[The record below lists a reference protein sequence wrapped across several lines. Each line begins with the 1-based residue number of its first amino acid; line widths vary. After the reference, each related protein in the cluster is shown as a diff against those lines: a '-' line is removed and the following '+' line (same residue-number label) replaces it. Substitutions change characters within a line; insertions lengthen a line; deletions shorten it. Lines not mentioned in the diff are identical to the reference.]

1 MIRNEISQHS
11 SILERDLDVVVYGKA
26 GYPVVAFSTMSAPC
40 TDFEDYGMIDAL
52 ADLIDSEQIQLFCL
66 SNVDDI
72 SWAADHHDMEWR
84 IAMQEAYFNYLCDE
98 ALPLVHATNGSE
110 LRPLAIGVDV
120 GATQAAI
127 LALRRP
133 DLFQGCVALSGVYD
147 ASALMDDY
155 MSDLV
160 YDNSPV
166 RFLTNMPADHPY
178 VELYNE
184 RTLVFCCGKGH
195 WEDDSVRT
203 QGIIDDAFRVLG
215 VNATCDYWGYDV
227 NHDWYWWQK
236 EMTYHLPAALESV
249 KAELA
254 AEAKAAEEPEVK
266 AEVAEEPVKRAE
278 ESVKV
283 AEPVAE
289 AAAAAAATEAAA
301 EPAAEAAPKTTTRRR
316 STSSSSKST
325 SSTGTA
331 SKSTSTRRS
340 STSKSTA
347 TKSTTAAKAATT
359 EPAAE
364 VAAEPAATEAAPK
377 TTTRKRSTSSTSKST
392 SSTGTASKSTST
404 RRSSTSKTAAAK
416 AAAAAETTPT
426 PTAEATATAEAE
438 ATTTAP
444 KSTSTRRSTSST
456 SKSTSS
462 SSTRKSTSTRSSG
475 TSTRKRSTTSTSA
488 AAKAAAE
495 TPAAETPATEEKP
508 AETTDTTPEASE
520 TK

>member
-166 RFLTNMPADHPY
+166 HFLTNMPADHPY

-203 QGIIDDAFRVLG
+203 QGIIDDAFRALG

-289 AAAAAAATEAAA
+289 AAAAATEAAA

>member
-72 SWAADHHDMEWR
+72 SWAANHHDMEWR

-166 RFLTNMPADHPY
+166 HFLTNMPADHPY

-203 QGIIDDAFRVLG
+203 QGIIDDAFRALG

-236 EMTYHLPAALESV
+236 EMTYHLPTALESV

-266 AEVAEEPVKRAE
+266 AEVAEKAE
-278 ESVKV
+278 EP
-283 AEPVAE
+283 AEK
-289 AAAAAAATEAAA
+289 AAA
-301 EPAAEAAPKTTTRRR
+301 EAPVEPVAEAAPKTTTRR
-316 STSSSSKST
+316 
-325 SSTGTA
+325 
-331 SKSTSTRRS
+331 
-340 STSKSTA
+340 
-347 TKSTTAAKAATT
+347 
-359 EPAAE
+359 
-364 VAAEPAATEAAPK
+364 
-377 TTTRKRSTSSTSKST
+377 RSTSSTSKST

-404 RRSSTSKTAAAK
+404 RRSSTSKSTAAKSTTAAKAAAEPAAAEPAAEAAPKTTTRKRSTSSTSKSTSSTSKSTSTRRSSTSKTAAAK
-416 AAAAAETTPT
+416 AAAATETAPAAEPAAA
-426 PTAEATATAEAE
+426 AEAAATAEAE

-444 KSTSTRRSTSST
+444 KSTSTRRSASST
-456 SKSTSS
+456 TKSTSS

-475 TSTRKRSTTSTSA
+475 TSTRKRSTSSTSA

-495 TPAAETPATEEKP
+495 APAAEAPAAEEKP